1 MDDIITQNDSFS
13 TALYAYEN
21 NLTEQ
26 NSSKSE
32 IHSPPE
38 YIVISSSI
46 FYAIIFIVGIVGNI
60 LVVVVISCS
69 RRMKTTVNKYLVN
82 LCIADMLVILVC
94 MPTALVDIFTKEVW
108 VFDEFMCM
116 LVPFLENAVA
126 HASVLTI
133 TAITLERY
141 RVVRYPLKSVD
152 DNMRAVRWILLG
164 IWLFSAASCVPYIFI
179 TKYMD
184 AAFHDGTPIKH
195 HFVKRHR
202 QVGNN
207 IASIVGIFF
216 LCHLPFRIVSLWLV
230 FAALETIERLGLEK
244 YLLLIYSA
252 RICFYINHAINPVI
266 YNFVSSK
273 FRAG

>member
-108 VFDEFMCM
+108 VFDEFMCKCC
-116 LVPFLENAVA
+116 F
-126 HASVLTI
+126 
-133 TAITLERY
+133 TL
-141 RVVRYPLKSVD
+141 
-152 DNMRAVRWILLG
+152 
-164 IWLFSAASCVPYIFI
+164 
-179 TKYMD
+179 
-184 AAFHDGTPIKH
+184 
-195 HFVKRHR
+195 
-202 QVGNN
+202 
-207 IASIVGIFF
+207 
-216 LCHLPFRIVSLWLV
+216 
-230 FAALETIERLGLEK
+230 
-244 YLLLIYSA
+244 
-252 RICFYINHAINPVI
+252 
-266 YNFVSSK
+266 
-273 FRAG
+273 